1 MSEDGYN
8 DIAGVRRVQ
17 YWYQAN
23 AGTGGHT
30 TTDNDGKFRL
40 VRSGSDITAYHWDS
54 GTSSW
59 KTYTSWTYT
68 GYGDPVWVGLSVFTH
83 QHSVIS
89 GSFSNFIFNDG
100 GDTRADAGAYTSPVY
115 DAGRTVTWGNLSW
128 EETLPSGTDVELQVA
143 FSANEEG
150 PWNFVG
156 PDGTS
161 GTKFTTSSGQS
172 VHGSP
177 SSRYCRY
184 KAYLTGD
191 GTDTPTLGNVELGF
205 SGNLDSQIRTFAF
218 DDAGNM
224 TEKITK
230 SDSSLIEETRTY
242 NDLNQITQNQID
254 DGTTV
259 TTWTFTHDDNGNMTS
274 KSDGTDT
281 YTYVWN
287 EDNQLESVELNSSP
301 VVDYVYDS
309 GSRMLQRS
317 EGSTTTNFHW
327 DGWDLIREEKD
338 DGVDVEV
345 TNYLVPHGEVL
356 AFERDDEW
364 FYLHGDGLS
373 STQLVTDDTGAQAA
387 RIVYGAWGEQ
397 LSVNDS
403 VPGGLDVRFVG
414 GLGVRND
421 SATGLVWMRHRW
433 FDPTLNRFISRDP
446 IGIEGGY
453 NLYQYAEA
461 NPVTHIDPEGL
472 NPPIGPTPPCG
483 GGPAPWPY
491 VKDWAHGAADIARN
505 YLVNEGRGGG
515 KIAPNTRRVVI
526 RMGSQGLHGGRVVM
540 GGATTTGTLATVTG
554 AACEFTGVYV
564 ATANVLC
571 QKAINRFLDSGSSK
585 CGPAFDNMKMYCNSP
600 GVFAGARAYAN
611 SF

>member
-1 MSEDGYN
+1 
-8 DIAGVRRVQ
+8 
-17 YWYQAN
+17 
-23 AGTGGHT
+23 
-30 TTDNDGKFRL
+30 
-40 VRSGSDITAYHWDS
+40 
-54 GTSSW
+54 
-59 KTYTSWTYT
+59 
-68 GYGDPVWVGLSVFTH
+68 
-83 QHSVIS
+83 
-89 GSFSNFIFNDG
+89 
-100 GDTRADAGAYTSPVY
+100 
-115 DAGRTVTWGNLSW
+115 
-128 EETLPSGTDVELQVA
+128 
-143 FSANEEG
+143 
-150 PWNFVG
+150 
-156 PDGTS
+156 
-161 GTKFTTSSGQS
+161 
-172 VHGSP
+172 
-177 SSRYCRY
+177 
-184 KAYLTGD
+184 
-191 GTDTPTLGNVELGF
+191 
-205 SGNLDSQIRTFAF
+205 
-218 DDAGNM
+218 
-224 TEKITK
+224 
-230 SDSSLIEETRTY
+230 
-242 NDLNQITQNQID
+242 
-254 DGTTV
+254 
-259 TTWTFTHDDNGNMTS
+259 
-274 KSDGTDT
+274 
-281 YTYVWN
+281 
-287 EDNQLESVELNSSP
+287 
-301 VVDYVYDS
+301 
-309 GSRMLQRS
+309 MLQRTQ
-317 EGSTTTNFHW
+317 GSTTTNLHW
-327 DGWDLIREEKD
+327 DGWDLVREEKD
-338 DGVDVEV
+338 DDVDIEV
-345 TNYLVPHGEVL
+345 TNYLVPHGEIL